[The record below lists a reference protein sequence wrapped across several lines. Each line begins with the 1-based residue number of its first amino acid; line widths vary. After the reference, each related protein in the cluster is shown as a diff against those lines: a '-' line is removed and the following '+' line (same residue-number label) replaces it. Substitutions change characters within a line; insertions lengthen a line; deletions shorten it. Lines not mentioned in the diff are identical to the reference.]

1 MMFSVKYWGRIAMV
15 NTYNF
20 ILILIVYTAI
30 LLLVIFYVYPFL
42 KKLFSHKISIS
53 IHIGTEKKENSDKV
67 VQPKKQEEMP
77 SVLGKSKFVLSQP
90 LPNTTTNFET
100 ENRRKKENTFAP
112 ETEKSE
118 DENVNYETGEGI
130 EIPSE
135 NDELPDVDLNE
146 EYVGV
151 GGEPH
156 EEASGIDYNELQVT
170 AKTIEN
176 PKASS
181 SSDEIL
187 AGKVLSENKCTQL
200 VQSIKEARPEY
211 ARRITELLDMHE
223 RKLAEEQAGK
233 TVVSKQ
239 KQKLYESEDFKNFS
253 VDEIS

>member
-1 MMFSVKYWGRIAMV
+1 M
-15 NTYNF
+15 NETYKLV
-20 ILILIVYTAI
+20 LILIVYTAI
-30 LLLVIFYVYPFL
+30 LMLAIFYVYPFL
-42 KKLFSHKISIS
+42 KKMFSHKISIS
-53 IHIGTEKKENSDKV
+53 IHIGTEKKENRDKV
-67 VQPKKQEEMP
+67 VQPKKQEKMP

-90 LPNTTTNFET
+90 LPNNTTNFET
-100 ENRRKKENTFAP
+100 ENRKEKENTFAP

-130 EIPSE
+130 EVPSE
-135 NDELPDVDLNE
+135 NDELPDVDLNEE

-181 SSDEIL
+181 SSDEAV

-211 ARRITELLDMHE
+211 ARRITELLDMRE

-253 VDEIS
+253 VD